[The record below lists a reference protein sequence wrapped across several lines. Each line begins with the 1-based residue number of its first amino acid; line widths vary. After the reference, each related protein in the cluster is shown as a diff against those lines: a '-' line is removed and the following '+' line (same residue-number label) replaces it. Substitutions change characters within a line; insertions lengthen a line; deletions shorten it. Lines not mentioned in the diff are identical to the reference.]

1 MENYYKRKTPCP
13 SSSTSTPDIGTSV
26 PIPQSTFNFT
36 TPINLVDLDNLPSD
50 PSERPRILSYNV
62 NQRDEI
68 RRRYW
73 IKGPC
78 QPRGH
83 KFPKTKIG
91 NKLRGFVPTWFNQ
104 YGNWLEY
111 SIKKN
116 KAFCLCCYL
125 FRDDNGQQAGND
137 AFVTQGFDG
146 WNKSERLLSHV
157 GAVNSF
163 HNKALKKCEDLVK
176 QRQSI
181 SVAFHKQSE
190 SAKKDYRIRLNA
202 SVEVCRHLLNSALP
216 FRGHDESETSLHRGQ
231 FLETIKLVRKLSED
245 IRKVTLENA
254 PKNNQVVSPKIQK
267 DIAYCFSQEI
277 LKGILQEIGDDVFA
291 LLVDESSDVS
301 KKEQMAVV
309 LRYVDKLGLVKEKFV
324 GVVHVTDTS
333 SKSLKYSI
341 DSLFAQHGLS
351 MKKVRGQGYDG
362 ASNMRGEFN
371 GLKALILKDNVS
383 AFYVHCFAHQLQL
396 VVVAIARDHNGVGNF
411 FEMLSLVM
419 NVVCASCQRKDM
431 IREGYK
437 KRVQEA
443 IGNNE
448 IETGIGLNQEL
459 SLIRAGDTRWGSHY
473 KTMSSLVSLF
483 PEVLNVLEYV
493 AKEGKNGVSRNQAHG
508 VTLYFET
515 FDFVFYLH
523 LMLRIL
529 EVTNMLS
536 QALQR
541 KDQDIVEAVSL
552 VEMTKKKLQRIRDDG
567 FEDLLEEVYAFCEK
581 YEITKVDMS
590 ENYARNRR
598 QNTDINNQHH
608 YKVDIFTVVLDMQ
621 LLEFRDRFSEISSEL
636 LTNMAALSPCCSFS
650 QFDASK
656 LIKLSMLYPND
667 FTEVERR
674 NLAQQLDFYYDVVKE
689 DVRFSNLNGIADLSR
704 VMVET
709 RKHISYYLVY
719 RLVKLALVL
728 PVATAT
734 VERCFSAM
742 KLVKSDLRNRMGDD
756 FLNCALICAVEKEEL
771 AKVTNEVVIDC
782 FHEMASRRGQ
792 L

>member
-1 MENYYKRKTPCP
+1 MEKYFNKVTPPGSTSLISSKRKTPYV
-13 SSSTSTPDIGTSV
+13 STSTEDNVHSHV
-26 PIPQSTFNFT
+26 PVFQSTSNFT
-36 TPINLVDLDNLPSD
+36 MPNNIVDLDNLPCD
-50 PSERPRILSYNV
+50 PADRPRILSYNV

-73 IKGPC
+73 LKGPN
-78 QPRGH
+78 QPSGH
-83 KFPKTKIG
+83 ILPQTTIG
-91 NKLRGFVPTWFNQ
+91 NKQRCFISAWFSQ

-111 SIKKN
+111 SVKTD

-125 FRDDNGQQAGND
+125 FRDHIEQQAGND
-137 AFVTQGFDG
+137 AFVTEGFNS
-146 WNKSERLLSHV
+146 WNKTERLLSHV

-163 HNKALKKCEDLVK
+163 HNRALKKCEDLVK
-176 QRQSI
+176 QQQSI
-181 SVAFHKQSE
+181 PVAFHKHSE
-190 SAKKDYRIRLNA
+190 SAKKEYRIRLNA
-202 SVEVCRHLLNSALP
+202 SVEVCRHLLNGSLP
-216 FRGHDESETSLHRGQ
+216 FRGHDESATSLHRGQ
-231 FLETIKLVRKLSED
+231 FLETLKL
-245 IRKVTLENA
+245 IRKFSSEVREVTLENA
-254 PKNNQVVSPKIQK
+254 PGNNQVIAPKIQK
-267 DIAYCFSQEI
+267 HIAYCFSQEI
-277 LKGILQEIGDDVFA
+277 LKAVFDGLGKDVFA
-291 LLVDESSDVS
+291 LLVDESNDVS

-309 LRYVDKLGLVKEKFV
+309 LRYVDGFGLVKERFI

-333 SKSLKYSI
+333 SKSLKSSI

-351 MKKVRGQGYDG
+351 MEQIRGQGYDG

-371 GLKALILKDNVS
+371 GLKALILKDNAS
-383 AFYVHCFAHQLQL
+383 AFYIHCFAHQLQL
-396 VVVAIARDHNGVGNF
+396 VVVAVARNHNGVGNF

-437 KRVQEA
+437 KIVQEA

-448 IETGIGLNQEL
+448 IETGKGLNQEL

-473 KTMSSLVSLF
+473 KTISSLVSLF
-483 PEVLNVLEYV
+483 PEVLKVLEYV
-493 AKEGKNGVSRNQAHG
+493 EKEGKNNFSRNQAHG

-523 LMLRIL
+523 FMLRIL
-529 EVTNMLS
+529 ELTNMLS
-536 QALQR
+536 QALQK
-541 KDQDIVEAVSL
+541 KDQGIIEAVSL
-552 VEMTKKKLQRIRDDG
+552 IQITKKKLQSFRDDG
-567 FEDLLEEVYAFCEK
+567 FEGLLEEVHVFCEK
-581 YEITKVDMS
+581 YEIEEVDM
-590 ENYARNRR
+590 EAKYARNRR

-608 YKVDIFTVVLDMQ
+608 YKVDTFIMVLDMQ
-621 LLEFRDRFSEISSEL
+621 LEEFRDRFSE
-636 LTNMAALSPCCSFS
+636 
-650 QFDASK
+650 

-674 NLAQQLDFYYDVVKE
+674 NLAQQLDFFYDVVKE
-689 DVRFSNLNGIADLSR
+689 DDRFANLNGISDLSR

-742 KLVKSDLRNRMGDD
+742 KLVKSDLRNRIAND
-756 FLNCALICAVEKEEL
+756 FLNANNLWAGLLDQPATGDNK
-771 AKVTNEVVIDC
+771 
-782 FHEMASRRGQ
+782 G
-792 L
+792 